1 MRENVQINIPQYS
14 RLGKLR
20 PGRRSPFDG
29 AGVFPAHGG
38 GDPFTEATGLEG
50 KETFFQKMMFF
61 SLPPFPG
68 GRLLLMILREKAD
81 LFLFLFSPLFQSL
94 PHFSFPL
101 RVLCSP
107 FPRGGSDRPEVR

>member
-1 MRENVQINIPQYS
+1 MRENVQINILQYS

-61 SLPPFPG
+61 S
-68 GRLLLMILREKAD
+68 
-81 LFLFLFSPLFQSL
+81 S
-94 PHFSFPL
+94 PHF
-101 RVLCSP
+101 RE
-107 FPRGGSDRPEVR
+107 GGFSS